1 MATTTSATATAPTI
15 VINNCKAHIIDPFG
29 RFQSGVS
36 ITGKVE
42 YSEPDSTLNISI
54 GKAPEP
60 SDISELAKG
69 SLLGVRASFN
79 NKSKKYSVT
88 FNYTGDRL
96 AAVGKKTVK
105 AELLD
110 ALEAI
115 FDDMEK

>member
-1 MATTTSATATAPTI
+1 MATTTATAPTI
-15 VINNCKAHIIDPFG
+15 VINNCKANINDPFG
-29 RFQSGVS
+29 RFQPGVS

-42 YSEPDSTLNISI
+42 YSEPDTTLNISI

-69 SLLGVRASFN
+69 SLLGVRASLN
-79 NKSKKYSVT
+79 NKSKKYSIT
-88 FNYTGDRL
+88 FNYTGERL

-105 AELLD
+105 AELQA

-115 FDDMEK
+115 FGDMEK

>member
-1 MATTTSATATAPTI
+1 MATTRIAPATTPTHL
-15 VINNCKAHIIDPFG
+15 INNCLVHISDPFG

-36 ITGKVE
+36 ITGKIE
-42 YSEPDSTLNISI
+42 YSEPDTTLNISI

-60 SDISELAKG
+60 SDISELTKG

-79 NKSKKYSVT
+79 NKNKKYSIT

-105 AELLD
+105 AELQA

-115 FDDMEK
+115 FGDMEK